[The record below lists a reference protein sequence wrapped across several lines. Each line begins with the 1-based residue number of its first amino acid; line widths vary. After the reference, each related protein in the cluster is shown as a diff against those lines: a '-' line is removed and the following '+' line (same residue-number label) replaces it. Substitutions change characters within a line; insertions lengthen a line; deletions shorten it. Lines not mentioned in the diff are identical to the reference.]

1 MNNCPTT
8 TMTTTPSPQI
18 VVDTEQQ
25 QAQFF
30 SSAEDIL
37 LSNTITPNLDL
48 HTFCTHWGATRPAQ
62 AVCQAHA
69 MSVIVHAIVT
79 SSDTIHQQ
87 ALALRSARLYS
98 MRWMR
103 WSGFPPWKC
112 VMGCCLNYPKYTIP
126 TFEDDILNDAP
137 SINFTTYERQRRCT
151 LHEPCHIGGVHLCH
165 YCPTV

>member
-1 MNNCPTT
+1 LTGIGRQQKRGTGNRKQTPYKRKMPQSNNAIGWIAKQPKGNPSGSFPPSSTTTTEKSATMNNCPTT

-103 WSGFPPWKC
+103 
-112 VMGCCLNYPKYTIP
+112 
-126 TFEDDILNDAP
+126 
-137 SINFTTYERQRRCT
+137 
-151 LHEPCHIGGVHLCH
+151 
-165 YCPTV
+165 